1 VGRGP
6 GHVDPVEQ
14 DAPVGRPLEPGD
26 QPQGGRL
33 AATRRAEQG
42 EELAPWHLQVDAVD
56 GGDVLEPLD
65 QPDQPDLASAHAA
78 APFSDA
84 PPRAS

>member
-1 VGRGP
+1 VGRGA

-14 DAPVGRPLEPGD
+14 DAPVGGLLEPGH

-33 AATRRAEQG
+33 AAARGAEQG
-42 EELAPWHLQVDAVD
+42 EELAAGHVQVDAVD

-78 APFSDA
+78 TPFSDA
-84 PPRAS
+84 PVAS